1 MVFATRIECAS
12 ALRALASAFHIFS
25 DGQDM
30 LALPTKHR
38 TNISLI
44 VRPDIRIV
52 SFAGIVTTDAR
63 VELLAAEML
72 DGDDVEPRVPVGA
85 LG

>member
-1 MVFATRIECAS
+1 
-12 ALRALASAFHIFS
+12 
-25 DGQDM
+25 M

-44 VRPDIRIV
+44 VWPDTRIV

>member
-1 MVFATRIECAS
+1 
-12 ALRALASAFHIFS
+12 
-25 DGQDM
+25 
-30 LALPTKHR
+30 
-38 TNISLI
+38 
-44 VRPDIRIV
+44 V